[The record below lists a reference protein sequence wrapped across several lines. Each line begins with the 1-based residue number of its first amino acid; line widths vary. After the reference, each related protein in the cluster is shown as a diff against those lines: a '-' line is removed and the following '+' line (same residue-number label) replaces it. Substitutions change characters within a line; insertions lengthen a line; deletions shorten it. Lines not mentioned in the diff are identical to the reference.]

1 MRIALIHTRL
11 KRVGGLE
18 TRLFSYIDELT
29 ARGHEVTVIVSKIEH
44 NEQLPDGV
52 RVIRCSM
59 KRVPKPIRI
68 WYYDRAVH
76 SILQREQFDFVLAL
90 IQISGVDALLV
101 PGNHPGYLKAVQRRT
116 KLLDR
121 LVISVEQKCFS
132 SAQTLLAC
140 SQMMKDEVVQLFGI
154 APEKIRVLHPPTDNQ
169 RFHSQ
174 LKSRKAEFRE
184 TYGFA
189 KDKFSFLLVSASH
202 RRKGLPL
209 LIDAFSQLK
218 NEPVE
223 FILAGTPLKMAM
235 PENMRYIGYAK
246 KAEEL
251 FAAADALIL
260 PATYEPFGQ
269 IVSEAIM
276 CGTPVLLSHMVGAK
290 AIVSENEGM
299 IVNSFSVD
307 DWVKAIREMTR
318 RQFNIAPDF
327 AVQQRLLLRDHV
339 DAILDVAENRAN

>member
-68 WYYDRAVH
+68 WYYDRAVQ

-327 AVQQRLLLRDHV
+327 AVKQRLLLRDHV
-339 DAILDVAENRAN
+339 DAILNIAENRKH